1 LDVHPR
7 LNWHETTLWF
17 HDDEDNADDDDDCAL
32 TKVKNYKKGGLDVP
46 LLSAS
51 SSNGSKD

>member
-1 LDVHPR
+1 LNVHPR
-7 LNWHETTLWF
+7 LNGHETTLWF
-17 HDDEDNADDDDDCAL
+17 HDDEDNADDDDCAL